1 VPLFHDT
8 DALIKKL
15 QGGTREEQALA
26 RDIAHGKAVVG
37 AGKAVGR
44 AGKAVG
50 RAAAGVGSV
59 VAAPANT
66 VGPHVL
72 DAVGSAGKFFAR
84 SPKLTAAALL
94 STAALPAY
102 LDMTGTH
109 ADTLHGDIMRARE
122 LPENSLPN
130 APSVERFKISA
141 APSPVMG
148 AVAGKIL
155 EGVLSGVG
163 HAVYG
168 GLASGVSAVHNAL
181 FQDPKRK
188 QLLEGL
194 LKNDPVLSDSVK
206 RNPNAQTLVLEAYG
220 TMSKF
225 APTLSLDINAVR
237 SFLREA
243 VLSGSGVSYA
253 AIKNLIETEQA
264 LKGRGGKK

>member
-1 VPLFHDT
+1 MPLLHDT
-8 DALIKKL
+8 DALVQKL
-15 QGGTREEQALA
+15 QRGTPAERELA
-26 RDIAHGKAVVG
+26 RDISHGKSVVS
-37 AGKAVGR
+37 AGKAVGS

-50 RAAAGVGSV
+50 RAAAGVGSL
-59 VAAPANT
+59 AIAPAT
-66 VGPHVL
+66 AVGPHVL
-72 DAVGSAGKFFAR
+72 DAVGRAGKFFAR

-94 STAALPAY
+94 STAAVPAY
-102 LDMTGTH
+102 ASMTGTH
-109 ADTLHGDIMRARE
+109 ADTVHGDIMRARE
-122 LPENSLPN
+122 NPEVGLPN
-130 APSVERFKISA
+130 APQVERFKISA
-141 APSPVMG
+141 APNNLMG
-148 AVAGKIL
+148 MIAGKVL
-155 EGVLSGVG
+155 DGVLSGVG
-163 HAVYG
+163 HSIYG
-168 GLASGVSAVHNAL
+168 GITSGLGAVHNAL
-181 FQDPKRK
+181 ILDPKRK

-206 RNPNAQTLVLEAYG
+206 RNPNANTLVLEAYG